1 MKMRRNSARIGFI
14 AEYKAIWFQEVRST
28 NSVLADELNDYGV
41 VALSWHQTHG
51 RGRLDREWISRRNK
65 GLAFSVSLKRELIPK
80 DLGSPWLGALSMS
93 AGLSVREAIA
103 PFVSEQ
109 VTLKWPN
116 DVLIAGKKVA
126 GILGEL
132 TVDGRVILGVGINVF
147 HRQDELPSRW
157 ATSLH
162 LHGVS
167 PNISI
172 EAIVE
177 GFLTSLQESL
187 SGHDGT
193 IQPECLDYMR
203 SFSDTLGRRVRISFH
218 GGSHRDGRA
227 IDFDEFGR
235 LLVHFDDSEDLHA
248 VSSADIVHLRS
259 EAQL

>member
-1 MKMRRNSARIGFI
+1 MRQDSSRVGYI
-14 AEYKAIWFQEVRST
+14 ADYEAIWFHEIRST
-28 NSVLADELNDYGV
+28 NSVLADELKDYGL
-41 VALSWHQTHG
+41 VALSWDQTHG
-51 RGRLDREWISRRNK
+51 RGRLGREWTCKRNK
-65 GLAFSVSLKRELIPK
+65 SLAFSVSLKRELIPE
-80 DLGSPWLGALSMS
+80 DLGTPWLGALSLS

-103 PFVSEQ
+103 PFISEQ

-132 TVDGRVILGVGINVF
+132 TDDGRVILGVGINVF
-147 HRQDELPSRW
+147 HREGELPTRW

-162 LHGVS
+162 LHGFS
-167 PNISI
+167 PNISV
-172 EAIVE
+172 EVIVE
-177 GFLTSLQESL
+177 GFLRALQETL

-193 IQPECLDYMR
+193 IQPESLDYMR

-235 LLVHFDDSEDLHA
+235 LLVHFDDSEDLHT

-259 EAQL
+259 